1 MRASRIARRGACAA
15 ALALPAFAA
24 STSAQDTASERAR
37 DSTRATVLA
46 PVTVTATRERAIA
59 PPVTTADVPPE
70 LLRRTPATDPYDLVR
85 RAAGIEVHEQGQ
97 GPGFASDAVLRGF
110 TSDHSSDV
118 LLVVDGMP
126 INLPVHGHV
135 EGYAD
140 WSILSP
146 AAVSS
151 LRVIHGPASPLYG
164 DFSLGGVV
172 EIVTAPDASDAS
184 GALSGSNYGD
194 AGGWIRTGRR
204 LEHGGFLLA
213 LDGRR
218 AHGWRDNSSYWLGNG
233 LVRGWHRVG
242 KGRIEGGFAAYGSTW
257 DSPGFVPV
265 ARYNSGDLESATDP
279 TDGGD
284 ARRFMLQGRYGLP
297 LTESTTIDL
306 SAWGQLVRSAVYL
319 NIPENGVVRQTEERD
334 RRGALGG
341 QLQVAHHTVPG
352 ELSGGLTWRADGA
365 TYDLFETAARA
376 REAEEQADDGRYL
389 AGGAF
394 VRWRGLLGTRLVY
407 DVGGRLDAIRYGG
420 LDRLA
425 GSPWAHATDAVASPK
440 IGARYLLG
448 DRVALLGSF
457 SRGFRGAVGVIGDPA
472 RPLVKGWAKELGAAY
487 DDGGIHLQA
496 ALFQTDVSDERI
508 LDPVTREVSAAG
520 RSRRRGASL
529 EVRVKLGEAVHI
541 LGEATFNDATVT
553 GVDGT
558 GQLRIPPSSLA
569 LGPVLPDGSRLKPS
583 FHDVPLSPGDKVP
596 GVARYFGR
604 LGVESALTDRLAA
617 RVLWRVNG
625 PYTPIGE
632 PGVRTQEYGVVDAG
646 FSFAVHPAG
655 PTVDVDLLNVLD
667 ARYPELRAS
676 GFVNPGAPR
685 TLRMSVRFAGQS

>member
-1 MRASRIARRGACAA
+1 MRASRIAHRVACAA
-15 ALALPAFAA
+15 ALAIPMPSAL
-24 STSAQDTASERAR
+24 SAQDSATVRTR
-37 DSTRATVLA
+37 DSTRITVLA
-46 PVTVTATRERAIA
+46 PVTVTATRERAVA

-70 LLRRTPATDPYDLVR
+70 ALRRTPANNSYDLIR

-118 LLVVDGMP
+118 LLVVDGVP

-140 WSILSP
+140 WSVLSP

-172 EIVTAPDASDAS
+172 EMVTAADASTAI
-184 GALSGSNYGD
+184 GALSGSSYGD
-194 AGGWIRTGRR
+194 AGGWIRAGRR
-204 LEHGGFLLA
+204 LDDGGFLVA

-218 AHGWRDNSSYWLGNG
+218 EQGWRNNSSYWLGNG
-233 LVRGWHRVG
+233 LVRGWHRAG
-242 KGRIEGGFAAYGSTW
+242 QGRIEGGFAAYGSTW

-297 LTESTTIDL
+297 LGESTTIDL
-306 SAWGQLVRSAVYL
+306 SGWGQLVRSAVFL
-319 NIPENGVVRQTEERD
+319 NIPEDGMVRQTEERD

-341 QLQVAHHTVPG
+341 QIQVTHHTVPG
-352 ELSGGLTWRADGA
+352 ELSGGITWRADWA
-365 TYDLFETAARA
+365 RYDLFETTARV
-376 REAEEQADDGRYL
+376 REDEEQADDGHYL

-407 DVGGRLDAIRYGG
+407 DVGGRLDVVRYGA

-425 GSPWAHATDAVASPK
+425 GSPWEHATDAIATPK
-440 IGARYLLG
+440 LGARYLLS
-448 DRVALLGSF
+448 DRVALLASV

-472 RPLVKGWAKELGAAY
+472 RPLVRGWAKEVGAAY
-487 DDGGIHLQA
+487 DDANVHLQA
-496 ALFQTDVSDERI
+496 ALFQTDATDERI
-508 LDPVTREVSAAG
+508 LDPVTRQVSAAG
-520 RSRRRGASL
+520 RSKRRGASV
-529 EVRVKLGEAVHI
+529 ESRVKLGRAVQ
-541 LGEATFNDATVT
+541 LLAEATFNDAKVT
-553 GVDGT
+553 GVTGT
-558 GQLRIPPSSLA
+558 GQIQVPTASLDR
-569 LGPVLPDGSRLKPS
+569 GPVLPDGSPLKPS
-583 FHDVPLSPGDKVP
+583 FHDVPLSPGDGVP

-604 LGVESALTDRLAA
+604 LGVESALTDRLGA

-646 FSFAVHPAG
+646 FSFGLRPGG
-655 PTVDVDLLNVLD
+655 PTVDVDLLNVLGT
-667 ARYPELRAS
+667 RYPELRAS